1 MTRAFDVRAVHRCL
15 EMLHKTATPP
25 PPLPPPSLLNA
36 SYICHGDALA
46 PPLPAGDK
54 LRIPLTRRASGPR
67 RRRHKAR
74 SYKVN
79 AR

>member
-1 MTRAFDVRAVHRCL
+1 MTRAFDVRAVHRCQ

-25 PPLPPPSLLNA
+25 PCLLNA

-46 PPLPAGDK
+46 LVPAGNK
-54 LRIPLTRRASGPR
+54 LRIPLTRHAHGHR
-67 RRRHKAR
+67 RRQHKTC